1 MALVRWV
8 CMSDMHFGAEN
19 SLLSHVPEGSIDVD
33 PQHPSAVLVA
43 LVDCLRTLC
52 AVEAGEGRP
61 TLVLNG
67 DILEMALARDEVAAM
82 AFDRFVDLAFGSGA
96 PIFDDTVV
104 YVPGNHDHHLWETA
118 RERQYA
124 AYVAAVPTGQPLGPP
139 WHATRLFESDDLAWP
154 EAELLTALVRRRAG
168 LDLRVKIAYPNL
180 GVRSEGTG
188 RTVLFHHGH
197 FVEPLYRLM
206 SSLKDIVFPR
216 QPTGLEIWD
225 WEADN
230 FAWIDFLWSTLGR
243 SGEVGRDM
251 GLVYDMLQSDEA
263 LAILA
268 DDVGTASTRTLPAT
282 VRPET
287 AALVRVVLRVVATH
301 VARHER
307 ADPTQ
312 LLGPSATAGLRDY
325 VTGPLLRQ
333 LEREHPGAAEGPVSF
348 VFGHTHKPY
357 ESVEHLPGLTQSV
370 QVFNSGGW
378 VVDTE
383 RTASLQGA
391 SVVVVD
397 DDCRV
402 ASVRLYNQADDPSG
416 YRVRLA
422 PPAAGPT
429 DALHDG
435 LARVIDPGAPP
446 WSGFSEAVARAVA
459 QRRAI
464 LPDIIERGVELTRP
478 VEAVHR

>member
-19 SLLSHVPEGSIDVD
+19 SLLSHVPPGALDVD
-33 PQHPSAVLVA
+33 PEHPSAVLVA
-43 LVDCLRTLC
+43 LVDCLRALC
-52 AVEAGEGRP
+52 AVGAGERRP

-82 AFDRFVDLAFGSGA
+82 AFDRFVDLAFASGD
-96 PIFDDTVV
+96 PVFDDTVV

-124 AYVAAVPTGQPLGPP
+124 AYVADVAAGQPLGPP

-180 GVRSEGTG
+180 GTRSDSTG

-197 FVEPLYRLM
+197 FVEPLYLLM
-206 SSLKDIVFPR
+206 SSLKEVVFPR
-216 QPTGLEIWD
+216 QPPGLEIWD

-251 GLVYDMLQSDEA
+251 GLVYDMLQSDDA
-263 LAILA
+263 PRHPGRRRRRGSDARPA
-268 DDVGTASTRTLPAT
+268 RRHPSRDSGAGASGAAAGGGPPGAPRPHRSEGAARSLGDRRPA
-282 VRPET
+282 R
-287 AALVRVVLRVVATH
+287 LR
-301 VARHER
+301 
-307 ADPTQ
+307 D
-312 LLGPSATAGLRDY
+312 GPSAAPARASC
-325 VTGPLLRQ
+325 
-333 LEREHPGAAEGPVSF
+333 PGVAKGPVSF

-357 ESVEHLPGLTQSV
+357 EAMTILPGFARPVETY
-370 QVFNSGGW
+370 NTGGW
-378 VVDTE
+378 VVDTAD
-383 RTASLQGA
+383 TASLQGA

-402 ASVRLYNQADDPSG
+402 AALRLYNQADDPSD
-416 YRVRLA
+416 YRVRLV
-422 PPAAGPT
+422 PPVSGTA
-429 DALHDG
+429 DALHDA
-435 LARVIDPGAPP
+435 LARAVDPDRQP
-446 WSGFSEAVARAVA
+446 WSGFSEAVSRAVA

-464 LPDIIERGVELTRP
+464 LPEIIERGMALTRP
-478 VEAVHR
+478 VEPVPR